1 MAVEKLG
8 AKIVVL
14 CVLFCECLY
23 LGFWFCLWKLE
34 DNLFFKVSN
43 LGKHNLF
50 WGFDPN
56 YERVFPCGLNDPL
69 VSWFAFDQVQ
79 ANTLV
84 FVLFHLR
91 CVRQIMVIRK
101 LEFEIRIVIF
111 FSFFLFLVK
120 NYYRVLIIW
129 ISVFLLLLSLLNMFF
144 LFTIRICS
152 WFMNLEN
159 LVELLIPCVCIFIH
173 IFFLFGKLHS

>member
-1 MAVEKLG
+1 MCF
-8 AKIVVL
+8 VL
-14 CVLFCECLY
+14 WMPFY
-23 LGFWFCLWKLE
+23 LGFGFCLWKLE

-69 VSWFAFDQVQ
+69 VSWFVFDQVQ

-101 LEFEIRIVIF
+101 LGFEIRIVIF
-111 FSFFLFLVK
+111 FFLFLVK
-120 NYYRVLIIW
+120 NYYHVLIIW
-129 ISVFLLLLSLLNMFF
+129 ISVFLLLLSVSLS
-144 LFTIRICS
+144 LFIFWKGGRC
-152 WFMNLEN
+152 
-159 LVELLIPCVCIFIH
+159 CVYLALGVMI
-173 IFFLFGKLHS
+173 

>member
-1 MAVEKLG
+1 MCF
-8 AKIVVL
+8 VL
-14 CVLFCECLY
+14 WMPFY
-23 LGFWFCLWKLE
+23 LGFGFCLWKLE

-69 VSWFAFDQVQ
+69 VSWFVFDQVQ

-101 LEFEIRIVIF
+101 LGFEIRIVIF
-111 FSFFLFLVK
+111 FFPFFGEK
-120 NYYRVLIIW
+120 
-129 ISVFLLLLSLLNMFF
+129 LLPCFDNMNFRLSSSPLCLSLSVYF
-144 LFTIRICS
+144 L
-152 WFMNLEN
+152 E
-159 LVELLIPCVCIFIH
+159 
-173 IFFLFGKLHS
+173 GG